1 MSDVASLQS
10 RPEGDS
16 RWWTFALPRT
26 RPLDGLDRVPAS
38 PKPER
43 KTFRDISLPWM
54 LSQRESAF
62 AAMRK
67 DKEKE
72 KEENSDDNNTPN
84 LTVPIPAGSNPVQ
97 YTLSHTSTPGWE
109 TPWSARLGAQ
119 GPRRPHRESYG
130 FEEMEENESNRSHK
144 EHSPWQ
150 RRKKKLRAFI
160 LINTY
165 VPLVSRLLNFAAAE
179 KFIMFP
185 KAFPFYQHIVYYCSP
200 RNGYTYTTSGDEPSC
215 CRRHWK
221 LTVSSMT
228 NLQYWISYTFT
239 STGRSSS
246 YLPH

>member
-26 RPLDGLDRVPAS
+26 RPLDSFDRMPG

-54 LSQRESAF
+54 LSQRESTF

-72 KEENSDDNNTPN
+72 QTSDDNNTPH
-84 LTVPIPAGSNPVQ
+84 LTVPLPAAATNPVQ
-97 YTLSHTSTPGWE
+97 YTLSQTSTPGWE

-130 FEEMEENESNRSHK
+130 FEEMEEDKSNRSHK
-144 EHSPWQ
+144 ELSPWN
-150 RRKKKLRAFI
+150 RRKKKIRAFI

-165 VPLVSRLLNFAAAE
+165 VPLVSRLL
-179 KFIMFP
+179 
-185 KAFPFYQHIVYYCSP
+185 SL
-200 RNGYTYTTSGDEPSC
+200 
-215 CRRHWK
+215 CR
-221 LTVSSMT
+221 S
-228 NLQYWISYTFT
+228 
-239 STGRSSS
+239 
-246 YLPH
+246 